1 MTLGK
6 KNYREAARR
15 GMSWLA
21 GQLQTDG
28 TYGQE
33 ASDLVAYYKSPYL
46 YVTGGRGDLGYR
58 VLDHI
63 RRSYLRKDGNL
74 RTTPEVKTA
83 DPVLAQY
90 EPYMN
95 AWVVMG
101 AQKLGRFDVAQPV
114 WDFVDDFF
122 HPTWGGFTMHAAY
135 GRGDDVTEAIVTAL
149 LGLSS
154 LYVGDLDRARKAGSF
169 LLRLIELQP
178 DLEHG
183 FYLRLDEKRDLI
195 TEFAE
200 EEAPLYVVRADHPQ
214 QLYFFVGGPM
224 GFLARLAEATSDQAY
239 LDGARAYLTFLQS
252 VDESLYTF
260 SFSHKVAWGASVLA
274 RVGDDPAARE
284 MAIRVA
290 NFLVDIQDASGGWLM
305 DQPLVTSLDQSA
317 EIATWLFEI
326 DAELG

>member
-1 MTLGK
+1 MT
-6 KNYREAARR
+6 
-15 GMSWLA
+15 WLA
-21 GQLQTDG
+21 GQLEADG
-28 TYGQE
+28 SYG
-33 ASDLVAYYKSPYL
+33 SVVDDLVAYYKSPYL
-46 YVTGGRGDLGYR
+46 YASGGRGDLGYR

-63 RRSYLRKDGNL
+63 RRSYLRDDGNL
-74 RTTPEVKTA
+74 KTTREVKTA

-101 AQKLGRFDVAQPV
+101 AQKLGRFDVAQPT

-122 HPTWGGFTMHAAY
+122 HPTWGGFTMHAPY

-169 LLRLIELQP
+169 LLRLIDLQP
-178 DLEHG
+178 DLEYG

-200 EEAPLYVVRADHPQ
+200 EEAPLYVVRADSPQ
-214 QLYFFVGGPM
+214 QLYFFMGGPM
-224 GFLARLAEATSDQAY
+224 GFLARLAEATSDPAY
-239 LDGARAYLTFLQS
+239 LNGARAYLAFLQS
-252 VDESLYTF
+252 VDQSLYTF

-274 RVGDDPAARE
+274 RVGDDKEALE
-284 MAIRVA
+284 MAIRIA
-290 NFLVDIQDASGGWLM
+290 DFLVDIQDTSGGWLV
-305 DQPLVTSLDQSA
+305 DEPLETSLDQSA